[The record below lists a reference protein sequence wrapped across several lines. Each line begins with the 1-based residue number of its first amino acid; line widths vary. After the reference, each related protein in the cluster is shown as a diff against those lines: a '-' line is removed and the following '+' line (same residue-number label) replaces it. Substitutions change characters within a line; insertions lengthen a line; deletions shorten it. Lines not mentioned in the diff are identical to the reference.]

1 MHFPSLQEKEVVVV
15 EISLYCLMS
24 CEDLSNWVFRKE
36 VVLFVSPVQSA
47 HISCFVRL
55 VFEKMLSVFLF
66 VCLFYL
72 DVSVHEWE
80 AGLSMNEWLYGC
92 MLLKMSTCSIETS
105 LQHAYLF
112 LNRSDSVV
120 LLI

>member
-1 MHFPSLQEKEVVVV
+1 
-15 EISLYCLMS
+15 
-24 CEDLSNWVFRKE
+24 
-36 VVLFVSPVQSA
+36 
-47 HISCFVRL
+47 
-55 VFEKMLSVFLF
+55 MLSVFLF